1 MTPNEI
7 KRITEALILS
17 QDAPMTLAQIK
28 TALDIEINNDT
39 LRLLLDEIK
48 NDWSERAIHLVQV
61 ATGYR
66 FQTAADVLPYI
77 DRMRSEKPAQYSRAV
92 LETLAIIAYRQPV
105 TRGDIEDIRG
115 VTVSAHIIKTL
126 EERGWID
133 TVGHREVPG
142 RPALLAT
149 TKQFLEDL
157 GLLSL
162 KELPALIGQEDM
174 NTGQLELTAVQPD
187 AHENP
192 ITDVESVP
200 EPNADEAT
208 ESVESKLEQMTEKLQ
223 NLVPAVDQVLHDEVA
238 EESSAGEASSVHVS
252 AIEETAPTADE
263 SNTAVDDADNESD
276 NNHPNN

>member
-28 TALDIEINNDT
+28 TALDTEINNDT

-48 NDWSERAIHLVQV
+48 SDWSDRGIHLVQV

-115 VTVSAHIIKTL
+115 VTVSSHIIKTL

-162 KELPALIGQEDM
+162 KELPALIGQEDGD
-174 NTGQLELTAVQPD
+174 TGQLELAVHNGEASHQ
-187 AHENP
+187 AHIN
-192 ITDVESVP
+192 
-200 EPNADEAT
+200 NEAT
-208 ESVESKLEQMTEKLQ
+208 QLEEKKLGQMTQTLEG
-223 NLVPAVDQVLHDEVA
+223 LVSTDDQVLADHAASEKSVSEVH
-238 EESSAGEASSVHVS
+238 SVYVS
-252 AIEETAPTADE
+252 AIEQSEQTKNEPNPSENNADGQ
-263 SNTAVDDADNESD
+263 STS
-276 NNHPNN
+276 